1 MAEIRDVSLRFSS
14 LEQKV
19 EIKDEENISDP
30 FIVNVD
36 NLPTEKDKEQFLFF
50 KKYNKNL
57 NGFQNTELA
66 RRGSTC
72 FSRSSFF
79 LKRSSTVET
88 EDTTLE
94 DDDEDQEKQSKSLG
108 NIHYGNFKS
117 KLGRY
122 SSIVNSEQF
131 PFVATI
137 ISESSLD
144 PATPVQRRESL
155 SSLGSLLDDLN
166 DEDLEKTN
174 ATLVAVL
181 TVAIVLFFVL
191 IFSLIFIV
199 AVSLPPVHQ
208 GEQAK
213 FGS

>member
-1 MAEIRDVSLRFSS
+1 M
-14 LEQKV
+14 
-19 EIKDEENISDP
+19 
-30 FIVNVD
+30 
-36 NLPTEKDKEQFLFF
+36 
-50 KKYNKNL
+50 
-57 NGFQNTELA
+57 
-66 RRGSTC
+66 
-72 FSRSSFF
+72 
-79 LKRSSTVET
+79 
-88 EDTTLE
+88 
-94 DDDEDQEKQSKSLG
+94 
-108 NIHYGNFKS
+108 
-117 KLGRY
+117 
-122 SSIVNSEQF
+122 NSEQF